1 VSFSGVSILRG
12 WHAVSSIVYQ
22 HEFFSIKESIMSKRN
37 HNPAQSELFAIHGAS
52 IKEYHLKRL
61 KALKA
66 TILSD
71 MNDAERKALNHRRST
86 LAKARD
92 AESWDEVKRA
102 CNRL

>member
-1 VSFSGVSILRG
+1 VLIPRG
-12 WHAVSSIVYQ
+12 WDAVSSIVYQ
-22 HEFFSIKESIMSKRN
+22 HEFFSTKEFTMSKRN

-66 TILSD
+66 TTLSN
-71 MNDAERKALNHRRST
+71 MNDAERKALNRRRSA

-92 AESWDEVKRA
+92 TESWDDIKRA